1 MIKSYSNQRNRRA
14 RPENLVAKY
23 GLVLPDNMSDE
34 VSAQLFDV
42 LESTKFNKLPINIFM
57 PQRYIF
63 TEDTNA
69 NGYKR
74 RNANNFTSVGFIRN
88 YNAADETFEVVVFNR
103 YAEIASKFS
112 RPAIDIIFMESNN
125 ELVNIIR
132 FNLIDLEEHS
142 EHREYVRRSSTSPL
156 KPNAVRAF
164 PKDEQEVAKN
174 NDMGVTLGDIVDYS
188 ADVDVEE
195 ESESADPSCVADV
208 EEDEGEEEKEPTMEA
223 LE

>member
-34 VSAQLFDV
+34 VSAQLFEV

-132 FNLIDLEEHS
+132 FNLIDLEEHY

-156 KPNAVRAF
+156 KPNAVKAF
-164 PKDEQEVAKN
+164 PKDEQEVAK

-188 ADVDVEE
+188 ADIDVEE
-195 ESESADPSCVADV
+195 SEFADSSCVADV
-208 EEDEGEEEKEPTMEA
+208 EEDDGEEMKEPMDASE
-223 LE
+223 